1 MVLTG
6 AGQRLFESSQPLLEE
21 LLRTQENMRETNDAV
36 SGCIRIS
43 LAGKFA
49 EDSLVP
55 LLTQFCVL
63 YPSIHLDIDMTA
75 RNVDI
80 LGEGFHLAVRM
91 GPLDSSTSLAATRLT
106 SVPLLVLASPRL
118 LRTLGPINSPAD
130 LPLAHCLQLAN
141 RRWDFIKDGQ
151 RISVKP
157 SGKLKSNSGAVLIR
171 AALDD
176 LGIINV
182 PAYYVSTQSG
192 ADGLERLLPGW
203 ESEEQTTF
211 HIVFPAAHHMPVRVR
226 RLIDYLQAQFR

>member
-1 MVLTG
+1 M
-6 AGQRLFESSQPLLEE
+6 S
-21 LLRTQENMRETNDAV
+21 
-36 SGCIRIS
+36 
-43 LAGKFA
+43 
-49 EDSLVP
+49 
-55 LLTQFCVL
+55 
-63 YPSIHLDIDMTA
+63 HLDGKS
-75 RNVDI
+75 
-80 LGEGFHLAVRM
+80 LE
-91 GPLDSSTSLAATRLT
+91 PL
-106 SVPLLVLASPRL
+106 
-118 LRTLGPINSPAD
+118 
-130 LPLAHCLQLAN
+130 
-141 RRWDFIKDGQ
+141 KDGQ